1 MKKISRI
8 LAVFTAAV
16 MTMTSV
22 CITVSADTG
31 NLITN
36 GNASNG
42 LSGWTDPDGAW
53 ASDTSS
59 TQPGWSSFKP
69 YDGAY
74 FWPKK
79 KKLSQSRLYQDIS
92 VKKYTGMKATLSAY
106 VRQYNDGDECK
117 LMLEFLDSSGKVI
130 DSASTTKSKSS
141 DKWTNISVSKTVPKN
156 AVTTRVSL
164 YGIRHGGSDCDS
176 YFDNVSLTMS
186 GTPSSS
192 DSSDSSDSS
201 GSSDSNTSTKDNM
214 FRIYLEEGESLKVAA
229 IIGGKAA
236 SSVKYSS
243 SNSKISKVTSNG
255 KIKATSAGTAIITAK
270 SGSTVVKIQ
279 VLVEEDD

>member
-1 MKKISRI
+1 MKKTSKIF
-8 LAVFTAAV
+8 AVLTAAI
-16 MTMTSV
+16 MAMTSV
-22 CITVSADTG
+22 CITASADTG

-74 FWPKK
+74 FWPKN

-92 VKKYTGMKATLSAY
+92 VTKYVGMKASLSAY
-106 VRQYNDGDECK
+106 VRQYTDGDESK
-117 LMLEFLDSSGKVI
+117 LMLEFLNSSGKVI

-141 DKWTNISVSKTVPKN
+141 DKWTNISVSKTVPKG
-156 AVTTRVSL
+156 AVTARVSL

-192 DSSDSSDSS
+192 RSSA
-201 GSSDSNTSTKDNM
+201 TTTETMLKV
-214 FRIYLEEGESLKVAA
+214 YLEEGESLKIGALV
-229 IIGGKAA
+229 GGKDA

-243 SNSKISKVTSNG
+243 SNSNVTKVSAKG
-255 KIKATSAGTAIITAK
+255 KIKAVSVGKAVITVK
-270 SGSTVVKIQ
+270 SGNTTIKVQ
-279 VLVEEDD
+279 VIVEEDD

>member
-16 MTMTSV
+16 MAMTSV
-22 CITVSADTG
+22 CITASADTG

-42 LSGWTDPDGAW
+42 ISGWTDPDGAW

-106 VRQYNDGDECK
+106 VRQYNDGDESK

-141 DKWTNISVSKTVPKN
+141 EKWTNISVSKTVPKN
-156 AVTTRVSL
+156 AVTARVSL

-192 DSSDSSDSS
+192 GSS

-243 SNSKISKVTSNG
+243 SNSKIAKVTSKG
-255 KIKATSAGTAIITAK
+255 KIKAISAGTAIITAK